1 MEVTG
6 QDISQYLE
14 RLKSARVLCVGD
26 VMLDRFCEGAVAR
39 VSPEAPIPVLHVS
52 REEAHLGGAGNVAR
66 NLSALSVSTNL
77 VSVCGDD
84 APARELEHLLESHD
98 GVSANLIKLEDRP
111 TIIKTRFVAGGQQLL
126 RADWEKIASISS
138 EIEKNILTQVEQ
150 QISEVGAL
158 ILSDY
163 GKGVLGEDLIQAIIK
178 KANEANVPVIVDP
191 KGDDFSCYAGASVLT
206 PNRQELAQASKMPVG
221 SDEEVINACEYLM
234 ENCTISGVLATRSEQ
249 GMSLIYKDRKP
260 HHLSARAMEVF
271 DVAGAGDTVIATF
284 AAGIAA
290 GMTME
295 EAAWLSNVAAG
306 IVVAKVGTAVA
317 YPDEILSSAHSGFW
331 QEGED
336 KVISLDTA
344 VNRAQRWRQKGLKV
358 GFTNGCFDLLH
369 PGHISLIEQ
378 AAANCDRLILGLNS
392 DSSVKRLKGETRPIQ
407 NEVSRATV
415 LASLAKVAMVVI
427 FSEET
432 PIELIRA
439 IKPDVLVKGADYTVE
454 TVVGATDV
462 QSWGGEVVLANLVEG
477 QSTTST
483 IAKMNN

>member
-84 APARELEHLLESHD
+84 APARELEHLLESHN
-98 GVSANLIKLEDRP
+98 GVTANLMKLEDRP

-126 RADWEKIASISS
+126 RADWEKVESISG
-138 EIEKNILTQVEQ
+138 EVEKNILTQVEQ
-150 QISEVGAL
+150 QLSEVGAL

-163 GKGVLGEDLIQAIIK
+163 GKGVLSENLIQAIIK
-178 KANEANVPVIVDP
+178 RANNANVPVIVDP

-206 PNRQELAQASKMPVG
+206 PNRQELAQASKMSVG
-221 SDEEVINACEYLM
+221 SDEEVINACEYLI
-234 ENCTISGVLATRSEQ
+234 ENCAIAGVLATRSEQ
-249 GMSLIYKDRKP
+249 GMSLIYKDREP
-260 HHLSARAMEVF
+260 HHLNARAMEVF

-317 YPDEILSSAHSGFW
+317 YPDEILSSAHSGSW
-331 QEGED
+331 QEGEG
-336 KVISLDTA
+336 KVVSLDTA

-378 AAANCDRLILGLNS
+378 ASVNCDRLILGLNS
-392 DSSVKRLKGETRPIQ
+392 DSSVKRLKGENRPIQ

-432 PIELIRA
+432 PIELIRS